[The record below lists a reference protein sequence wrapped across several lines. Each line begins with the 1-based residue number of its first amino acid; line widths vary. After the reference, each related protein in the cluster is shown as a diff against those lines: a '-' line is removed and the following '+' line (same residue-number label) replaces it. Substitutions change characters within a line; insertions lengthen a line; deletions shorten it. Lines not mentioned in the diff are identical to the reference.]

1 MPSLNAMAK
10 EAKTKKS
17 TALKNATQK
26 APPPTM
32 NLSTEF
38 VQDSDI
44 EQDEK
49 SDAASSSDDEEYL
62 PENLTATAPTAKDKA
77 PTPAVDSIS
86 SSGSESDSSEAS
98 SSEDEDDE
106 EPSKVAKKVS
116 ISSAK

>member
-17 TALKNATQK
+17 AAPKKTTQNV
-26 APPPTM
+26 PPPTT

-49 SDAASSSDDEEYL
+49 SDEPSSSYDEELL
-62 PENLTATAPTAKDKA
+62 PEIPAATIPKA
-77 PTPAVDSIS
+77 SGKVAVPAVDSTS
-86 SSGSESDSSEAS
+86 SSGSESE
-98 SSEDEDDE
+98 SSEDSDSDDE
-106 EPSKVAKKVS
+106 EPNNVAKKVVS
-116 ISSAK
+116 ESAK